1 MSEALYIDA
10 SAALKLVV
18 EEPESSA
25 LADALA
31 GDQLISSEICR
42 VELARALLRLGLGQG
57 AERLVRGVVER
68 IELLRLD
75 DQILDRAGELGPND
89 LRTLDA
95 IHLASALAIGRE
107 LNAVV
112 TYDRWLAGAA
122 EDAGLA
128 VLSPT

>member
-1 MSEALYIDA
+1 MPLYIDA

-18 EEPESSA
+18 EEPESWG

-42 VELARALLRLGLGQG
+42 VELGRALLRLELGQG

-75 DQILDRAGELGPND
+75 DQILDRASDIGPTD

-95 IHLASALAIGRE
+95 IHLASALALGRE
-107 LNAVV
+107 LDAVV
-112 TYDRWLAGAA
+112 TYDRRLAGAA
-122 EDAGLA
+122 EEAGLA
-128 VLSPT
+128 VMSPT

>member
-1 MSEALYIDA
+1 MPHALYIDA
-10 SAALKLVV
+10 SAAMKLVV
-18 EEPESSA
+18 EEPESWA

-31 GDQLISSEICR
+31 GDQVISSEICR
-42 VELARALLRLGLGQG
+42 VELGRVLQRLGLGQG

-75 DQILDRAGELGPND
+75 DQILDRASEVGPND

-107 LNAVV
+107 LDAVV
-112 TYDRWLAGAA
+112 TYDRRLAAAA
-122 EDAGLA
+122 EGAGFA

>member
-10 SAALKLVV
+10 SAAMKLVV
-18 EEPESSA
+18 EEPESWA

-42 VELARALLRLGLGQG
+42 VELGRVLQRLGLGQG

-75 DQILDRAGELGPND
+75 DQILDRASEVGPND

-107 LNAVV
+107 LDAVV
-112 TYDRWLAGAA
+112 TYDRRLAAAA
-122 EDAGLA
+122 EGAGFA

>member
-1 MSEALYIDA
+1 MPHALYIDA
-10 SAALKLVV
+10 SAAMKLVV
-18 EEPESSA
+18 EEPESWA

-42 VELARALLRLGLGQG
+42 VELGRVLQRLGLGQG
-57 AERLVRGVVER
+57 AERLVRDIVER

-75 DQILDRAGELGPND
+75 DQILDRASEVGPND

-107 LNAVV
+107 LDAVV
-112 TYDRWLAGAA
+112 TYDRRLAAAA
-122 EDAGLA
+122 EGAGFA

>member
-1 MSEALYIDA
+1 MPQALYIDA

-42 VELARALLRLGLGQG
+42 VELARAIRRLGLGQG
-57 AERLVRGVVER
+57 ADLLVRGVVER

-75 DQILDRAGELGPND
+75 DQILDRASEVGPTD

-107 LNAVV
+107 LDAVV
-112 TYDRWLAGAA
+112 TYDRRLAAAA
-122 EDAGLA
+122 EGAGFA
-128 VLSPT
+128 VLTPT